1 MAYRILVA
9 LDGFTPSEAVLADIE
24 LIARSGAAVHLL
36 RVVPP
41 GVNATSAELRAGHAH
56 ALSYLAGLRER
67 FPEMRGLDF
76 IRTGDPAD
84 AVIQAAQ
91 EFDIH
96 LIALATC
103 LCAVPSEGFLGSTAQ
118 AVVRRA
124 PVAVLLRGPSAL
136 PSRNPLPRILVPLD
150 GSDDALSILA
160 TVQKLALRV

>member
-103 LCAVPSEGFLGSTAQ
+103 LCAVPSEGFLGARHRPSCEGRLSQ
-118 AVVRRA
+118 CSSEA
-124 PVAVLLRGPSAL
+124 PPPFRPAIRFLESWSPWMVPTMRSRFSR
-136 PSRNPLPRILVPLD
+136 PSRNWRS
-150 GSDDALSILA
+150 GS
-160 TVQKLALRV
+160 